1 MSYLANNY
9 NALEFTL
16 KRFTMIKIDK
26 LSHSIGKQ
34 QILHDINLS
43 LPPAQVVALIGP
55 NGAGKS
61 TLFSVMARLQPLQT
75 GEVSFAVGN
84 EARDIV
90 KTDARTLST
99 TVAMLS
105 QENHVQ
111 GRLRVHELLMF
122 GRYPYHQGRPS
133 ANDQQKVD
141 EIIKRF
147 ELEDLANR
155 FLSTLS
161 GGQRQRVLIAMI
173 VCQDTPYLLLDEP
186 LNNLDMYH
194 AGRLMRELRH
204 LSYAEQKTVVIV
216 LHDINQA
223 AQFADTVV
231 TMREGQVIDVGSP
244 TEVLTKETMKDLY
257 DVDVTVLTHQG
268 RPVIVDTV

>member
-1 MSYLANNY
+1 
-9 NALEFTL
+9 
-16 KRFTMIKIDK
+16 MIKINN
-26 LSHSIGKQ
+26 LSHHIGKQ
-34 QILHDINLS
+34 QILHDIDLS
-43 LPPAQVVALIGP
+43 LPPAQVIALIGP

-61 TLFSVMARLQPLQT
+61 TLFSVMARLQPLQN
-75 GEVSFAVGN
+75 GQVSFLVDN
-84 EARDIV
+84 KEHDIV
-90 KTDARTLST
+90 NSDARSLAK

-105 QENHVQ
+105 QDNNVQ

-122 GRYPYHQGRPS
+122 GRYPYHQGSPTVS
-133 ANDQQKVD
+133 DQQKVD
-141 EIIKRF
+141 EIIERF
-147 ELEDLANR
+147 ELQELANR

-194 AGRLMRELRH
+194 AGRLMRELRS
-204 LSYAEQKTVVIV
+204 LSHNQQKTVVIV

-223 AQFADTVV
+223 AQFSDTVV
-231 TMREGQVIDVGSP
+231 TMKDGQVLAVGSP
-244 TEVLTKETMKDLY
+244 NEVLTPETMKQLY
-257 DVDVTVLTHQG
+257 EVEVTVLSHQG

>member
-1 MSYLANNY
+1 
-9 NALEFTL
+9 
-16 KRFTMIKIDK
+16 MIKINNV
-26 LSHSIGKQ
+26 SHHIGKQ
-34 QILHDINLS
+34 QILHDITLS
-43 LPPAQVVALIGP
+43 LPPSQIIALIGP

-61 TLFSVMARLQPLQT
+61 TLFSVMARLQPLQS
-75 GEVSFAVGN
+75 GQVSFVVGN
-84 EARDIV
+84 EEHDIANCP
-90 KTDARTLST
+90 ARTLSK
-99 TVAMLS
+99 TVAMLG
-105 QENHVQ
+105 QDNQVQ

-122 GRYPYHQGRPS
+122 GRYPYHQGQPT
-133 ANDQQKVD
+133 ADDQQKVQ
-141 EIIKRF
+141 EIIERF
-147 ELEDLANR
+147 ELEPLAER

-194 AGRLMRELRH
+194 AGRLMRELRE
-204 LSYAEQKTVVIV
+204 LSHNEQKTVVIV

-231 TMREGQVIDVGSP
+231 TMKEGHVLATGAPVD
-244 TEVLTKETMKDLY
+244 VLTHETMKELY
-257 DVDVTVLTHQG
+257 KVDVTVLNHQG

>member
-1 MSYLANNY
+1 
-9 NALEFTL
+9 
-16 KRFTMIKIDK
+16 MIKLNNI
-26 LSHSIGKQ
+26 SHHIGKQ
-34 QILHDINLS
+34 QILHDITLS
-43 LPPAQVVALIGP
+43 LPTAQVIALIGP

-75 GEVSFAVGN
+75 GQVSFAVDN
-84 EARDIV
+84 EERDIV
-90 KTDARTLST
+90 SCQARTLAK
-99 TVAMLS
+99 TVAMLG
-105 QENHVQ
+105 QDNHVQ

-122 GRYPYHQGRPS
+122 GRYPYHQGQPT
-133 ANDQQKVD
+133 ADDQQKVQ
-141 EIIKRF
+141 EILERF
-147 ELEDLANR
+147 ELEPLAER

-194 AGRLMRELRH
+194 AGRLMRELRQ
-204 LSYAEQKTVVIV
+204 LSHNQQKTVVIV

-231 TMREGQVIDVGSP
+231 TMKAGEVTAVGRPADVI
-244 TEVLTKETMKDLY
+244 TKETMKDLY
-257 DVDVTVLTHQG
+257 NVDVTVLSHQG

>member
-1 MSYLANNY
+1 
-9 NALEFTL
+9 
-16 KRFTMIKIDK
+16 MIKINQ
-26 LSHSIGKQ
+26 LSHQIGKQ
-34 QILHDINLS
+34 QILHDITLS
-43 LPPAQVVALIGP
+43 LPPAQVIALIGP

-75 GEVSFAVGN
+75 GSISFYVAN
-84 EARDIV
+84 EKRDIISC
-90 KTDARTLST
+90 DARTLST

-133 ANDQQKVD
+133 PNDQQKVD
-141 EIIKRF
+141 EIIERF
-147 ELEDLANR
+147 ELQALANR

-194 AGRLMRELRH
+194 AGRLMRELRS
-204 LSYAEQKTVVIV
+204 LSHTEQKTVVIV

-231 TMREGQVIDVGSP
+231 TMHDGQVMDVGSP
-244 TEVLTKETMKDLY
+244 AEVLTQETMKALY
-257 DVDVTVLTHQG
+257 NVEATVLTHAG
-268 RPVIVDTV
+268 RPVIVDTA

>member
-1 MSYLANNY
+1 
-9 NALEFTL
+9 
-16 KRFTMIKIDK
+16 MIKLNNI
-26 LSHSIGKQ
+26 SHHIGKQ
-34 QILHDINLS
+34 QILHDITLS
-43 LPPAQVVALIGP
+43 LPTAQVIALIGP

-61 TLFSVMARLQPLQT
+61 TLFSVMARLQPLQS
-75 GEVSFAVGN
+75 GYVSFAVDN
-84 EARDIV
+84 EERDIV
-90 KTDARTLST
+90 SCQARTLAK
-99 TVAMLS
+99 TVAMLG
-105 QENHVQ
+105 QDNHVQ

-122 GRYPYHQGRPS
+122 GRYPYHQGQPT
-133 ANDQQKVD
+133 ADDQQKVQAIL
-141 EIIKRF
+141 ERF
-147 ELEDLANR
+147 ELEPLAER

-194 AGRLMRELRH
+194 AGRLMRELRQ
-204 LSYAEQKTVVIV
+204 LSHNQQKTVVIV

-231 TMREGQVIDVGSP
+231 TMKAGQVTAVGRPADVI
-244 TEVLTKETMKDLY
+244 TKETMKDLY
-257 DVDVTVLTHQG
+257 NVDVTVLSHQG

>member
-1 MSYLANNY
+1 
-9 NALEFTL
+9 
-16 KRFTMIKIDK
+16 MIKLNNI
-26 LSHSIGKQ
+26 SHHIGKQ
-34 QILHDINLS
+34 QILHDITLS
-43 LPPAQVVALIGP
+43 LPTAQVIALIGP

-61 TLFSVMARLQPLQT
+61 TLFSVMARLQPLQS
-75 GEVSFAVGN
+75 GQVSFAVNN
-84 EARDIV
+84 EERDIV
-90 KTDARTLST
+90 SCQARTLAK
-99 TVAMLS
+99 TVAMLG
-105 QENHVQ
+105 QDNHVQ

-122 GRYPYHQGRPS
+122 GRYPYHQGQPT
-133 ANDQQKVD
+133 ADDQQKVQ
-141 EIIKRF
+141 EILERF
-147 ELEDLANR
+147 ELEPLAER

-194 AGRLMRELRH
+194 AGRLMRELRQ
-204 LSYAEQKTVVIV
+204 LSHKQQKTVVIV

-231 TMREGQVIDVGSP
+231 TMKAGQVTAVGRPADVI
-244 TEVLTKETMKDLY
+244 TKETMKDLY
-257 DVDVTVLTHQG
+257 NVDVTVLSHQG

>member
-1 MSYLANNY
+1 
-9 NALEFTL
+9 
-16 KRFTMIKIDK
+16 MIKINNV
-26 LSHSIGKQ
+26 SHHIGKQ
-34 QILHDINLS
+34 QILHDISLS
-43 LPPAQVVALIGP
+43 LPPSQVIALIGP

-61 TLFSVMARLQPLQT
+61 TLFSVMARLQPLQS
-75 GEVSFAVGN
+75 GQVSFVIGN
-84 EARDIV
+84 EERDIV
-90 KTDARTLST
+90 SCHAQTLSK
-99 TVAMLS
+99 TVAMLG
-105 QENHVQ
+105 QENQVQ

-122 GRYPYHQGRPS
+122 GRYPYHQGQPTADDR
-133 ANDQQKVD
+133 QKVQA
-141 EIIKRF
+141 IIERF
-147 ELEDLANR
+147 ELEPLAER

-194 AGRLMRELRH
+194 AGRLMRELRE
-204 LSYAEQKTVVIV
+204 LSHNEQKTVVIV

-231 TMREGQVIDVGSP
+231 TMKEGRVLATGAPVD
-244 TEVLTKETMKDLY
+244 VLTHATMKELY
-257 DVDVTVLTHQG
+257 NVDVTVLTHEG

>member
-1 MSYLANNY
+1 
-9 NALEFTL
+9 
-16 KRFTMIKIDK
+16 MIKLNNI
-26 LSHSIGKQ
+26 SHHIGKQ
-34 QILHDINLS
+34 KILHDITLS
-43 LPPAQVVALIGP
+43 LPTAQVIALIGP

-61 TLFSVMARLQPLQT
+61 TLFSVMARLQPLQA
-75 GEVSFAVGN
+75 GQVSFSVDN
-84 EARDIV
+84 EERDIV
-90 KTDARTLST
+90 SCQARTLAK
-99 TVAMLS
+99 TVAMLG
-105 QENHVQ
+105 QDNHVQ

-122 GRYPYHQGRPS
+122 GRYPYHQGQPT
-133 ANDQQKVD
+133 ADDQQKVQ
-141 EIIKRF
+141 EILERF
-147 ELEDLANR
+147 ELEPLAER

-194 AGRLMRELRH
+194 AGRLMRELRQ
-204 LSYAEQKTVVIV
+204 LSHNQQKTVVIV

-231 TMREGQVIDVGSP
+231 TMKAGEVTAVGRPADVI
-244 TEVLTKETMKDLY
+244 TKETMKDLY
-257 DVDVTVLTHQG
+257 NVDVTVLSHQG

>member
-1 MSYLANNY
+1 
-9 NALEFTL
+9 
-16 KRFTMIKIDK
+16 MIKITGV
-26 LSHSIGKQ
+26 SHHIGKQ
-34 QILHDINLS
+34 QILHDITLS
-43 LPPAQVVALIGP
+43 LPPSQVIALIGP

-61 TLFSVMARLQPLQT
+61 TLFSVMARLQPLQS
-75 GEVSFAVGN
+75 GQVSFAIGDK
-84 EARDIV
+84 EHDIV
-90 KTDARTLST
+90 QCDAHTLSK

-105 QENHVQ
+105 QDNQVQ

-122 GRYPYHQGRPS
+122 GRYPYHQGQPS
-133 ANDQQKVD
+133 AKDQQKVA
-141 EIIKRF
+141 EIIERF
-147 ELEDLANR
+147 ELEPLADR
-155 FLSTLS
+155 FLATLS

-194 AGRLMRELRH
+194 AGRLMRELRE
-204 LSYAEQKTVVIV
+204 LSHSQQKTVVIV

-231 TMREGQVIDVGSP
+231 TMKEGQVIAVGQPVDVI
-244 TEVLTKETMKDLY
+244 TQETMKQLY
-257 DVDVTVLTHQG
+257 NVDVTVLTHQG

>member
-1 MSYLANNY
+1 
-9 NALEFTL
+9 
-16 KRFTMIKIDK
+16 MIKINNI
-26 LSHSIGKQ
+26 SHHIGKQ
-34 QILHDINLS
+34 QILHDITLS
-43 LPPAQVVALIGP
+43 LPPSQIIALIGP

-61 TLFSVMARLQPLQT
+61 TLFSVMARLQPLQS
-75 GEVSFAVGN
+75 GQVSFVVGN
-84 EARDIV
+84 EEHDIANCP
-90 KTDARTLST
+90 ARTLSK
-99 TVAMLS
+99 TVAMLG
-105 QENHVQ
+105 QDNQVQ

-122 GRYPYHQGRPS
+122 GRYPYHQGQPT
-133 ANDQQKVD
+133 ADDQQKVQ
-141 EIIKRF
+141 EIIERF
-147 ELEDLANR
+147 ELEPLAER

-194 AGRLMRELRH
+194 AGRLMRELRE
-204 LSYAEQKTVVIV
+204 LSHNEQKTVVIV

-231 TMREGQVIDVGSP
+231 TMKEGHVLATGAPVD
-244 TEVLTKETMKDLY
+244 VLTHETMKELY
-257 DVDVTVLTHQG
+257 KVDVTVLNHHG

>member
-1 MSYLANNY
+1 
-9 NALEFTL
+9 
-16 KRFTMIKIDK
+16 MIKINNI
-26 LSHSIGKQ
+26 SHHIGKQ
-34 QILHDINLS
+34 QILHDITLS
-43 LPPAQVVALIGP
+43 LPPSQIIALIGP

-61 TLFSVMARLQPLQT
+61 TLFSVMARLQPLQS
-75 GEVSFAVGN
+75 GQVSFVVGN
-84 EARDIV
+84 EEHDIANCP
-90 KTDARTLST
+90 ARTLSK
-99 TVAMLS
+99 TVAMLG
-105 QENHVQ
+105 QDNQVQ

-122 GRYPYHQGRPS
+122 GRYPYHQGQPT
-133 ANDQQKVD
+133 ADDQQKVQ
-141 EIIKRF
+141 EIIERF
-147 ELEDLANR
+147 ELEPLAER

-194 AGRLMRELRH
+194 AGRLMRELRE
-204 LSYAEQKTVVIV
+204 LSHNEQKTVVIV

-231 TMREGQVIDVGSP
+231 TMKEGRVLATGAPVD
-244 TEVLTKETMKDLY
+244 VLTHETMKDLY
-257 DVDVTVLTHQG
+257 KVDVTVLNHQG

>member
-1 MSYLANNY
+1 
-9 NALEFTL
+9 
-16 KRFTMIKIDK
+16 MIKLNNI
-26 LSHSIGKQ
+26 SHHIGKQ
-34 QILHDINLS
+34 QILHDITLF
-43 LPPAQVVALIGP
+43 LPTAQVIALIGP

-61 TLFSVMARLQPLQT
+61 TLFSVMARLQPLQS
-75 GEVSFAVGN
+75 GQVSFAVDN
-84 EARDIV
+84 EERDIV
-90 KTDARTLST
+90 SCQARTLAK
-99 TVAMLS
+99 TVAMLG
-105 QENHVQ
+105 QDNHVQ

-122 GRYPYHQGRPS
+122 GRYPYHQGQPT
-133 ANDQQKVD
+133 ADDQQKVQ
-141 EIIKRF
+141 EILERF
-147 ELEDLANR
+147 ELEPLAER

-194 AGRLMRELRH
+194 AGRLMRELRQ
-204 LSYAEQKTVVIV
+204 LSHNQQKTVVIV

-231 TMREGQVIDVGSP
+231 TMKAGEVTAVGRPADVI
-244 TEVLTKETMKDLY
+244 TKETMKDLY
-257 DVDVTVLTHQG
+257 NVDVTVLSHQG

>member
-1 MSYLANNY
+1 
-9 NALEFTL
+9 
-16 KRFTMIKIDK
+16 MIKLNNI
-26 LSHSIGKQ
+26 SHHIGKQ
-34 QILHDINLS
+34 QILHDITLS
-43 LPPAQVVALIGP
+43 LPTAQVIALIGP

-61 TLFSVMARLQPLQT
+61 TLFSVMARLQPLQS
-75 GEVSFAVGN
+75 GQVSFAVDN
-84 EARDIV
+84 EERDIV
-90 KTDARTLST
+90 SCQARTLAK
-99 TVAMLS
+99 TVAMLG
-105 QENHVQ
+105 QDNHVQ

-122 GRYPYHQGRPS
+122 GRYPYHQGQPTVG
-133 ANDQQKVD
+133 DQQKVQ
-141 EIIKRF
+141 EILERF
-147 ELEDLANR
+147 ELEPLAAR

-194 AGRLMRELRH
+194 AGRLMRELRT
-204 LSYAEQKTVVIV
+204 LSHSQQKTVVIV

-231 TMREGQVIDVGSP
+231 TMKAGEVMAVGRPADVI
-244 TEVLTKETMKDLY
+244 TQETMKDLY
-257 DVDVTVLTHQG
+257 NVDVTVLNHQG

>member
-1 MSYLANNY
+1 
-9 NALEFTL
+9 
-16 KRFTMIKIDK
+16 MIKINNVT
-26 LSHSIGKQ
+26 HHIGKQ
-34 QILHDINLS
+34 QILHDISLS
-43 LPPAQVVALIGP
+43 LPPSQVIALIGP

-61 TLFSVMARLQPLQT
+61 TLFSVMARLQPLQS
-75 GEVSFAVGN
+75 GQVSFVIGN
-84 EARDIV
+84 EERDIV
-90 KTDARTLST
+90 SCHARTLSK
-99 TVAMLS
+99 TVAMLG
-105 QENHVQ
+105 QDNQVQ

-122 GRYPYHQGRPS
+122 GRYPYHQGQPT
-133 ANDQQKVD
+133 ADDQQKVQ
-141 EIIKRF
+141 EIIERF
-147 ELEDLANR
+147 ELGPLAER

-194 AGRLMRELRH
+194 AGRLMRELRE
-204 LSYAEQKTVVIV
+204 LSHTEQKTVVIV

-231 TMREGQVIDVGSP
+231 TMKEGRVLATGAPVD
-244 TEVLTKETMKDLY
+244 VLTHETMKELY
-257 DVDVTVLTHQG
+257 KVDVTVLNHQG